1 LIIAGPRRVAVVGAG
16 IVGLAAALSL
26 QAEGRAVTLIDP
38 REPGT
43 ATSFGNAGA
52 IVSGGVVPTATPGLW
67 KRVPK
72 MLMDPMS
79 PLKIRWGYLPRLA
92 PWLIRFLAA
101 GRADRAAAISAEL
114 ATLTARCLDAHHR
127 LARMA
132 GAMDVLRPV
141 GWLKVYRDQAAFA
154 GTAYDRSLMD
164 RAQVRYDVLGADEL
178 RQLEP
183 GLSQDFTI
191 GLFQPGASFVST
203 PFDLAQ
209 AYFRAFLARGGR
221 HLRDEVTGFAFEGA
235 RPSAIVTDRGTHPV
249 EALVIATGAWSRGL
263 ARQLGHRVPL
273 DTERGYH
280 LNLAWGD
287 GGPALNRPTVIG
299 GPQFVLCPMTEG
311 IRLTAGVELA
321 GLDAAPDFRRI
332 KALVPLARQALP
344 GLSGEIT
351 REWMGH
357 RPSTP
362 DSKPVIGRS
371 AHHRDVYFAFGHGH
385 MGLSLSAITGQLI
398 AELVGGRKTS
408 APLEPFAVDRF

>member
-1 LIIAGPRRVAVVGAG
+1 MNTTAPRRVTIVGAG
-16 IVGLAAALSL
+16 IVGLATALSL
-26 QAEGRAVTLIDP
+26 QSEGHAVTLIDK
-38 REPGT
+38 REPGM

-67 KRVPK
+67 QRVPK
-72 MLMDPMS
+72 MLIDPMS
-79 PLKIRWGYLPRLA
+79 PLKIRWRHLPRLA

-101 GRADRAAAISAEL
+101 GRTSRALAISDEIASLTRHCL
-114 ATLTARCLDAHHR
+114 AAHHR

-132 GAMDVLRPV
+132 GAEDLLRPV
-141 GWLKVYRDQAAFA
+141 GWLKVYRDSRAFA
-154 GTAYDRSLMD
+154 GTAYDRGLMD
-164 RAQVRYDVLGADEL
+164 RAGVAYEVLDADEL

-183 GLSQDFTI
+183 GLSRDFTI

-203 PFDLAQ
+203 PFDLSR
-209 AYFRAFLARGGR
+209 AYLRSFLARGGR
-221 HLRDEVTGFAFEGA
+221 LVQQEVRGFAFEDGQPRIA
-235 RPSAIVTDRGTHPV
+235 VTDSGTHSV
-249 EALVIATGAWSRGL
+249 EVLVIATGAWSRRL
-263 ARQLGHRVPL
+263 ALQLGSRVSL

-287 GGPALNRPTVIG
+287 RPVLNRPTVIG
-299 GPQFVLCPMTEG
+299 GPQFVLCPMADG

-332 KALVPLARQALP
+332 KALIPLAQAALP

-351 REWMGH
+351 REWMGF

-362 DSKPVIGRS
+362 DSKPIIGRS
-371 AHHRDVYFAFGHGH
+371 PRYRDVYFAFGHGH

-398 AELVGGRKTS
+398 AEVVGGRETT
-408 APLEPFAVDRF
+408 AALAPFAVDRF